1 MWEEGTMEDREL
13 QRLKRGDLLE
23 LLLEQSKE
31 NDSLKKALEERER
44 QSQELEKKLEN
55 RKIDLENA
63 GTIAE
68 ASFKLNGVFEAAENA
83 AKQYL
88 ENLEAL
94 YEKEKKVIEKKEEE
108 TENKCSAMLQA
119 TIERCEFMKEN
130 TLKQCEEIETSVQ
143 ERCDELLTST
153 EARCKDREK
162 ESEERCI
169 ALDQKAKSDVDKRWS
184 ELSKRLESFYSE
196 HRGLRELLSMGG
208 EV

>member
-1 MWEEGTMEDREL
+1 MEDREL

-31 NDSLKKALEERER
+31 NDSLKKALEEREK
-44 QSQELEKKLEN
+44 QIQELEKKLEN

-94 YEKEKKVIEKKEEE
+94 YEKEKKVI
-108 TENKCSAMLQA
+108 
-119 TIERCEFMKEN
+119 
-130 TLKQCEEIETSVQ
+130 
-143 ERCDELLTST
+143 
-153 EARCKDREK
+153 
-162 ESEERCI
+162 
-169 ALDQKAKSDVDKRWS
+169 
-184 ELSKRLESFYSE
+184 
-196 HRGLRELLSMGG
+196 
-208 EV
+208 